1 MTHCL
6 VIGGTRGI
14 GREVVSIFAGS
25 GCRVSV
31 IGKRAPSAA
40 DSTLSN
46 VRYWQADITDA
57 GSTAQVL
64 RDVLAQGDLH
74 QLVFLQRY
82 RGSKEDEWD
91 GEMETTLS
99 ASKRIVE
106 ELAGKLATPGSI
118 VFISSVASWFVAH
131 NQPVSYHV
139 GKAGIDALIR
149 YYAVSLGPSGIRVNG
164 VAPATTLKEESRA
177 VYCENPELY
186 GLYQKMIPLRRMGT
200 AKEVAQVVAF
210 LCSQQASFITGQTIV
225 VDGGMTLQFQETL
238 VRGLL

>member
-14 GREVVSIFAGS
+14 GREVVGLFAGS

-40 DSTLSN
+40 DSTLPN
-46 VRYWQADITDA
+46 VRYWQTDITDA
-57 GSTAQVL
+57 GGTAVAL
-64 RDVLAQGDLH
+64 RDVLEQGPLH
-74 QLVFLQRY
+74 HLVFLQRY
-82 RGSKEDEWD
+82 RGNKADDWD

-106 ELAGKLATPGSI
+106 ELAGKLEAPGAI
-118 VFISSVASWFVAH
+118 VFVSSVASGFVAH

-139 GKAGIDALIR
+139 GKAGIDALTR

-186 GLYQKMIPLRRMGT
+186 GLYQRMIPLRRMGT

-210 LCSQQASFITGQTIV
+210 LCSEQASFITGQTIV
-225 VDGGMTLQFQETL
+225 VDGGMTLQFQETM